1 MANSSLN
8 LTSLDFDTLKD
19 NFKNY
24 LKEQSVLKDYDFDGS
39 NINVLLDVMSYNTY
53 LNSFYLNMIASE
65 MFMDSAQK
73 MDSVISHAKELN
85 YVPKSKRSSKA
96 FVNFNITCDGIS
108 GSFNI
113 PKKTT
118 FYGSNANGFYVF
130 TTAENNT
137 YLSPNSNFTV
147 ANLAIYDGFYHVET
161 FIVDWGI
168 ENQRFLLPH
177 TDIDT
182 SSLEVIVTEDN
193 VNTTFTKTETLYG
206 LTSSSNVFFVQAAQ
220 NNQYEIIFGDAFL
233 GRRPKNGATV
243 YADYR
248 VCLGPEADGVT
259 KFDLAPDLGPI
270 NGGTAITG
278 TITSAGSSLGAPAE
292 DIETIRFRAPRY
304 FATQQRAV
312 SSDDYS
318 SLIIAKFGGDIDDV
332 IVYGGQEL
340 EPKQY
345 GRVVVS
351 LKPAGATIAPNYL
364 KSEII
369 NYMQDFIALPNRV
382 IISDPDYFYV
392 SVNTSIQYD
401 KSRTNKLPPDI
412 KSVVTSAMVTFSKD
426 HIEKFGNDFRYSKF
440 VAHIDNS
447 DTSITSNDTHV
458 KMVKRLSPLLNYPT
472 SFVINYN
479 NIPEREGY
487 YNGVVYVD
495 ERVLRSSTFTYA
507 TVEGVQYPLS
517 YMEDDGAGNIVV
529 YALIDNTLT
538 VVNPSIGS
546 INYDTGRV
554 NINDLMTSSYDNYIS
569 LYLTTKNKDIIAKQ
583 NMILILEASDIS
595 TSVIETIK

>member
-1 MANSSLN
+1 MANTSLD
-8 LTSLDFDTLKD
+8 LTSLDFDTLKE

-24 LKEQSVLKDYDFDGS
+24 LKEQSVLKDYDFEGS

-65 MFMDSAQK
+65 MFLDSSQK
-73 MDSVISHAKELN
+73 LDSIISHAKELN
-85 YVPKSKRSSKA
+85 YTPKSKRSSKA
-96 FVNFNITCDGIS
+96 FINFSIACEGIS

-118 FYGSNANGFYVF
+118 FYGTNSNGFYVF

-137 YLSPNSNFTV
+137 FLSQNSNFTV
-147 ANLAIYDGFYHVET
+147 SNLAIYDGFYHTET
-161 FIVDWGI
+161 FIVDWGV

-177 TDIDT
+177 SDIDT
-182 SSLEVIVTEDN
+182 SSLEVIVTENN
-193 VNTTFTKTETLYG
+193 VNTIFTKADTLYG
-206 LTSSSNVFFVQAAQ
+206 LTNNSNVFFIQAAQ
-220 NNQYEIIFGDAFL
+220 NNQYEIVFGDAYL
-233 GRRPKNGATV
+233 GRKPKNGATV
-243 YADYR
+243 YVDYR
-248 VCLGPEADGVT
+248 VCLGPEADGIT
-259 KFDLAPDLGPI
+259 KFDLAPDLGVI
-270 NGGTAITG
+270 NGGTAITSV
-278 TITSAGSSLGAPAE
+278 ITSDGSSLGANAE

-318 SLIIAKFGGDIDDV
+318 SLILANFGGDIDDV

-351 LKPAGATIAPNYL
+351 LKPAGSTIAPNYL

-369 NYMQDFIALPNRV
+369 NYMQTFIALPNRV
-382 IISDPDYFYV
+382 IISDPDYFYI

-401 KSRTNKLPPDI
+401 KSKTNKLPPDI
-412 KSVVTSAMVTFSKD
+412 KTIATSAMTTFSKN

-440 VAHIDNS
+440 VSHIDNS
-447 DTSITSNDTHV
+447 DTSITSNDTDI
-458 KMVKRLSPLLNYPT
+458 KLVKRISPLLNFPT
-472 SFVINYN
+472 SFVVDFN

-487 YNGVVYVD
+487 YNGTVFVD
-495 ERVLRSSTFTYA
+495 ERVLVSSEFTYS

-517 YMEDDGAGNIVV
+517 YMQDDGAGNIVV
-529 YALIDNTLT
+529 YALVDNVLT
-538 VVNPSIGS
+538 VVNASIGT
-546 INYDTGRV
+546 IDYNTGRV
-554 NINDLMTSSYDNYIS
+554 TIKELLTSNYNNYIS
-569 LYLTTKNKDIIAKQ
+569 LYLTPQNKDIIAKQ
-583 NMILILEASDIS
+583 NMILILEASDI
-595 TSVIETIK
+595 TANVIETIR

>member
-1 MANSSLN
+1 MANTSLD
-8 LTSLDFDTLKD
+8 LTSLDFDTLKE
-19 NFKNY
+19 NFKKY

-39 NINVLLDVMSYNTY
+39 NLNVLLDVMSYNTY

-65 MFMDSAQK
+65 MFLDSSQRL
-73 MDSVISHAKELN
+73 DSVISHAKELN

-96 FVNFNITCDGIS
+96 FVNFTITCDGIS

-130 TTAENNT
+130 ATAENNT

-147 ANLAIYDGFYHVET
+147 ANLAIYDGFYHTET
-161 FIVDWGI
+161 FIVDWSV

-177 TDIDT
+177 SDVDT

-193 VNTTFTKTETLYG
+193 VNTTFTKAETLFG
-206 LTSSSNVFFVQAAQ
+206 LTNTSNVFFIQAAQ
-220 NNQYEIIFGDAFL
+220 NNQYEIVFGDAFL
-233 GRRPKNGATV
+233 GRKPKNGATV

-248 VCLGPEADGVT
+248 VCLGPEADGIT

-270 NGGTAITG
+270 NGGTAVTSSV
-278 TITSAGSSLGAPAE
+278 TSAGSSLGAPAE

-318 SLIIAKFGGDIDDV
+318 SLILSNFGGDIDDV

-351 LKPAGATIAPNYL
+351 LKPAGSTIAPNYL

-382 IISDPDYFYV
+382 IISDPDYFYI

-401 KSRTNKLPPDI
+401 KSKTNKLPPDI
-412 KSVVTSAMVTFSKD
+412 KSIATSAMLTFSQN
-426 HIEKFGNDFRYSKF
+426 HIEKFGNDFRYSRF
-440 VAHIDNS
+440 VSHIDDS
-447 DTSITSNDTHV
+447 DTSITSNDTDIRII
-458 KMVKRLSPLLNYPT
+458 KRLSPLLNYPT
-472 SFVINYN
+472 SYVIDFN
-479 NIPEREGY
+479 NMPEREGY
-487 YNGVVYVD
+487 YNGVAFVD
-495 ERVLRSSTFTYA
+495 ERVLVSSEFTYA
-507 TVEGVQYPLS
+507 TTDGTQYPLS
-517 YMEDDGAGNIVV
+517 YMQDDGTGNIVV
-529 YALIDNTLT
+529 YALIDNVITA
-538 VVNPSIGS
+538 VNTSIGTIDYS
-546 INYDTGRV
+546 TGRV
-554 NINDLMTSSYDNYIS
+554 TIKELLTASYDNYIS
-569 LYLTTKNKDIIAKQ
+569 LYMTPQNKDIIAKQ
-583 NMILILEASDIS
+583 NMILILEASDI
-595 TSVIETIK
+595 TANVIETIR

>member
-1 MANSSLN
+1 MANTSLN

-19 NFKNY
+19 NFKNF
-24 LKEQSVLKDYDFDGS
+24 LKDQSVLKDYDFEGS
-39 NINVLLDVMSYNTY
+39 NINVLLDVMSYNSY
-53 LNSFYLNMIASE
+53 INSFYLNMIASE
-65 MFMDSAQK
+65 MFMDSSQK
-73 MDSVISHAKELN
+73 IDSVISHAKELN
-85 YVPKSKRSSKA
+85 YTPKSKRSSKA
-96 FVNFNITCDGIS
+96 FINFNIVCEGIS
-108 GSFNI
+108 GSFDI

-118 FYGSNANGFYVF
+118 FYGTNANGFCVF

-147 ANLAIYDGFYHVET
+147 ANLAIYDGFYHTET
-161 FIVDWGI
+161 FIVDWGV
-168 ENQRFLLPH
+168 ENQRFLLSH

-182 SSLEVIVTEDN
+182 SSLEIIVTEDN
-193 VNTTFTKTETLYG
+193 VNTVFTKAETLYG
-206 LTSSSNVFFVQAAQ
+206 LTNNSNVFFVQAAQ
-220 NNQYEIIFGDAFL
+220 NNQYEIVFGDALL
-233 GRRPKNGATV
+233 GRKPKNGATV

-248 VCLGPEADGVT
+248 VCLGPEADGII
-259 KFDLAPDLGPI
+259 KFDLAPDLGPT
-270 NGGTAITG
+270 NGGTAIVG
-278 TITSAGSSLGAPAE
+278 TITSAGSSLGANAE

-318 SLIIAKFGGDIDDV
+318 SLILANFGGDIDDV

-351 LKPAGATIAPNYL
+351 LKPSGATIAPNYL

-382 IISDPDYFYV
+382 VISDPDYFYI

-401 KSRTNKLPPDI
+401 KSKTNKLPTDI
-412 KSVVTSAMVTFSKD
+412 KTIVSSAMINFSQD

-447 DTSITSNDTHV
+447 DTSITSNDTHI
-458 KMVKRLSPLLNYPT
+458 KLVKRISPLLNFPT
-472 SFVINYN
+472 SFVIDFN

-487 YNGVVYVD
+487 YNGTVFVD
-495 ERVLRSSTFTYA
+495 ERVLVSSQFTYS
-507 TVEGVQYPLS
+507 TLEGVQYPLS
-517 YMEDDGAGNIVV
+517 YMEDNGNGNIVI
-529 YALIDNTLT
+529 YALIDNVLT
-538 VVNPSIGS
+538 VVNSSVGTIDYS
-546 INYDTGRV
+546 TGRV
-554 NINDLMTSSYDNYIS
+554 TIKELLTSSYDNYIS
-569 LYLTTKNKDIIAKQ
+569 LYLTPQNKDIIAKQ

-595 TSVIETIK
+595 ANVIQTIR